1 MYTGSPSTM
10 QRLCANSDR
19 CVNWSCWLGAC
30 MTYTYHSGI
39 ENYNSAILFPDS
51 FGEGKHPSTLNE
63 FHELIDCALLKFK
76 RGSSPSAK
84 TLANVLGH
92 GQVSVTNFYNHWTSI
107 IDWYYMAYALDLVA
121 SHQVP
126 VNSTN
131 SMLNMVRSKQ
141 SVVKGLAIVV
151 KNRLLG
157 GVWQSDPLVDTDEL
171 VRTLWWYKKS
181 GWAIEDVLGK

>member
-1 MYTGSPSTM
+1 
-10 QRLCANSDR
+10 
-19 CVNWSCWLGAC
+19 
-30 MTYTYHSGI
+30 
-39 ENYNSAILFPDS
+39 
-51 FGEGKHPSTLNE
+51 
-63 FHELIDCALLKFK
+63 
-76 RGSSPSAK
+76 
-84 TLANVLGH
+84 
-92 GQVSVTNFYNHWTSI
+92 
-107 IDWYYMAYALDLVA
+107 MAYALDLVA

-157 GVWQSDPLVDTDEL
+157 GVWQSDPLVNTDEL

-181 GWAIEDVLGK
+181 G